1 VTDLPLSGRIV
12 QLLVIARRFRC
23 DAVLCGRQ
31 IFTER
36 FAEGVLAPSARRT
49 TRLDS
54 IVHHLGLALGGRPAA
69 GFAKRMML
77 PVSKDTL
84 LRLVRRR
91 SRPPADPLKVSI
103 DDWAWRRNHRYA
115 SIVCN
120 LERRRVVTLLPD
132 REPATA
138 QAWLAAHP
146 TISVVARDRGGGYGE
161 AAAKALPHAVQ
172 VADRWHLMENASR
185 AFLDAVRKSM
195 RQIRTVIGATTID
208 PKLLTAAERLQYEG
222 FLRREETNAAI
233 LALSKNGIPIKQI
246 VRQTGHSRKL
256 VRQVIRGERT
266 DIFRTRQ
273 SSLDPHLPW
282 LDDQWASGCRNGAEL
297 WRRLM
302 AHGFRGSLRVISE
315 WATRR
320 RRAEKADTQNLQ
332 RIPSARTIARLM
344 TIGRDL
350 LTKAETVTVA
360 AIEAGAPNLVEAR
373 EIITEFHM
381 MIRRKAE
388 AGLTPWIERARA
400 SLVASFARGVTNDEA
415 AVRAAI
421 TSPWSNG
428 QTEGQIT
435 RLKLVRRQMY
445 GRGKI
450 DLLQARLIGAE

>member
-1 VTDLPLSGRIV
+1 
-12 QLLVIARRFRC
+12 
-23 DAVLCGRQ
+23 
-31 IFTER
+31 
-36 FAEGVLAPSARRT
+36 
-49 TRLDS
+49 
-54 IVHHLGLALGGRPAA
+54 
-69 GFAKRMML
+69 M
-77 PVSKDTL
+77 
-84 LRLVRRR
+84 
-91 SRPPADPLKVSI
+91 
-103 DDWAWRRNHRYA
+103 
-115 SIVCN
+115 
-120 LERRRVVTLLPD
+120 LPD

-146 TISVVARDRGGGYGE
+146 AIQIVARDRGGGYGE

-195 RQIRTVIGATTID
+195 RQIRTVIGATTIN

-222 FLRREETNAAI
+222 YLRREETNAAI
-233 LALSKNGIPIKQI
+233 LTLSKNGLPIKLI

-256 VRQVIRGERT
+256 VRHVIRGERN
-266 DIFRTRQ
+266 DVFRTRQ
-273 SSLDPHLPW
+273 SSLDLHLPW

-297 WRRLM
+297 WRRLK
-302 AHGFRGSLRVISE
+302 ARGFRGSLRVISE

-332 RIPSARTIARLM
+332 RILSARTIARLM

-350 LTKAETVTVA
+350 LTKAETVTIA
-360 AIEAGAPNLVEAR
+360 AIEAGVPSLVEAR
-373 EIITEFHM
+373 DIIAEFHV
-381 MIRRKAE
+381 MIRRKVE
-388 AGLTPWIERARA
+388 EGLTAWIERARI
-400 SLVASFARGVTNDEA
+400 SLVASFASGVVRDEA

-421 TSPWSNG
+421 ISPWSNG